1 VLSACHAQGLPR
13 SSELPML
20 PGKAFKTWEAVH
32 ASLKKLQRSIFSQLR
47 ALPTKFMLEVE
58 PMHGR
63 LRHDKEVEARLSH
76 ARAMLDLVPAE
87 SLPQVS

>member
-1 VLSACHAQGLPR
+1 
-13 SSELPML
+13 ML

-32 ASLKKLQRSIFSQLR
+32 ASLKKLQKSVLTQMTS
-47 ALPTKFMLEVE
+47 LPTKFKLEVE

-76 ARAMLDLVPAE
+76 ARAMLDLVPVE